1 VRVTDEPGRPPADL
15 PPDLPPRPVPRK
27 RSTTRGR
34 DWVRAART
42 PGNAAS
48 PVVTKVIVR
57 IAIGVALIGALVM
70 VVQRTGIPLLTEPQ
84 VIRPARNADDPGE
97 AAQWREFATR
107 HFGEEIY
114 DVVDDRDLE
123 PEPQWRRALEATA
136 GLDDEFISKSV
147 RFSLSQHFDEVMKD
161 PAAFRGQFVRMRGVV
176 WKNFRAYKLVPPI
189 AGRGDFYRGQ
199 ISDDDPDSPVVFFDL
214 LDRPADFD
222 KEGYEAVDMD
232 AAFYRMVEYESQ
244 PERGQKKGK
253 IRRAP
258 WLIAKTFRVIKAPPH
273 PTVSTAV
280 GLGVIVAF
288 LALFFAIVY
297 LLRRGPARKTAHV
310 PEAGFRSMF
319 EQRRRQPPLT
329 EGEEPPGL

>member
-15 PPDLPPRPVPRK
+15 PPDLPPRPAPGR
-27 RSTTRGR
+27 RSRTRGR

-48 PVVTKVIVR
+48 PAVTRVIVR
-57 IAIGVALIGALVM
+57 IAICIALVGAAVM
-70 VVQRTGIPLLTEPQ
+70 VVQRTGIPLLTEPEL
-84 VIRPARNADDPGE
+84 VRPARNAEDPVE
-97 AAQWREFATR
+97 AAEWREFATR
-107 HFGEEIY
+107 HFGEEIH
-114 DVVDDRDLE
+114 DVVDDLDLE
-123 PEPQWRRALEATA
+123 PEPQWRRALEVTA
-136 GLDDEFISKSV
+136 GLDDELIAKSV

-176 WKNFRAYKLVPPI
+176 WKNFRAFKLVPPI

-222 KEGYEAVDMD
+222 KDAYETVEID
-232 AAFYRMVEYESQ
+232 AAFYRTVEYEAQ
-244 PERGQKKGK
+244 PEKGQTKGR

-258 WLIAKTFRVIKAPPH
+258 WLIAKTFRVMKAPPH

-288 LALFFAIVY
+288 LALFFGIVY
-297 LLRRGPARKTAHV
+297 LLRRGPARKASGV

-319 EQRRRQPPLT
+319 ERRRQQAPPM
-329 EGEEPPGL
+329 EGEEPPSR

>member
-1 VRVTDEPGRPPADL
+1 MRVTDDPSRPASDQPPEL
-15 PPDLPPRPVPRK
+15 PPSPAPKK

-34 DWVRAART
+34 DWARAARV

-48 PVVTKVIVR
+48 PAVTKLIVR
-57 IAIGVALIGALVM
+57 IAIVVALIGAGVM
-70 VVQRTGIPLLTEPQ
+70 VVQRTGIPLLTQPEI
-84 VIRPARNADDPGE
+84 VRPARNADDPAE

-107 HFGEEIY
+107 HFGEDIF

-123 PEPQWRRALEATA
+123 PEPQWRHALEVTA
-136 GLDDEFISKSV
+136 GLDDALIAKSV
-147 RFSLSQHFDEVMKD
+147 RFNLSQHFDEVMKD
-161 PAAFRGQFVRMRGVV
+161 PAAFRGQFVHMRGVV
-176 WKNFRAYKLVPPI
+176 WKNFRAFKLFDPI
-189 AGRGDFYRGQ
+189 AGRGDYYRGQ

-214 LDRPADFD
+214 LDRPEGFD

-232 AAFYRMVEYESQ
+232 AVFYRTVEFEAQ
-244 PERGQKKGK
+244 PKAGEKKGTM
-253 IRRAP
+253 RRAP

-297 LLRRGPARKTAHV
+297 LLRRGPAGKMSRV
-310 PEAGFRSMF
+310 PEAGFRNMF
-319 EQRRRQPPLT
+319 EQRRQQPPLP
-329 EGEEPPGL
+329 EGEEPPGR